1 MFCKNLTSIDI
12 SLDSFT
18 KIKNTTFNSKE
29 IQIINYPTIDAD
41 LAALLKRLN
50 IYVSRA
56 EVFYIPPKTT
66 LPIHIDLDKFSNIV
80 KLNWVIGSGD
90 MIWWTPKND
99 NYQSCTTPIGTK
111 YLLFNEADCTETHRQ
126 QIGFP
131 SLVNVGIPH
140 SVDNNSES
148 PRWCISHNIHSIS
161 TKKQL
166 EWNEAY
172 YMLESLF

>member
-1 MFCKNLTSIDI
+1 MFCKDLANINI
-12 SLDSFT
+12 SLNNFIN
-18 KIKNTTFNSKE
+18 IKNTAINSKQ
-29 IQIINYPTIDAD
+29 IQIINYPNIDAN
-41 LAALLKRLN
+41 LATLLKRLN

-56 EVFYIPPKTT
+56 EVFYIPPETI

-80 KLNWVIGSGD
+80 KLNWVIGGGE
-90 MIWWTPKND
+90 MIWWTPNND

-140 SVDNNSES
+140 SVNNNTKL

-172 YMLESLF
+172 SMLEPLF